1 MNWQGQ
7 QFGLHHCDAGFG
19 AVLGVN
25 QRNNGMNA
33 EILIVAAGRGTRA
46 GGGTPKQYRDLCGA
60 PVLQHTVR
68 ACLAHADISAVRVVI
83 HSDDVALYDS
93 AVSSISDT
101 RLKAPVLGGASR
113 SASVRNGLAACAGTH
128 VLIHDGARPLLRRD
142 DIDALLQRIESHPG
156 VVLAVPVVDAL
167 WQSDGTKANAPQAR
181 DGLWRAQTPQGFR
194 LKDIRAAHAATD
206 TPMADDVE
214 TARAFGIDV
223 EIVQGSDT
231 NIKITRPEDFALAAK
246 LMGQDMD
253 VRTGNGFDV
262 HKFGPGDHVCLNG
275 INIPFDRGL
284 VGHSDADVAMHTLTD
299 AIFGALCEGDIGQWF
314 PPSEPEWK
322 GAASDIFL
330 RKAIERVKARGFTI
344 THLDCTII
352 CEMPKIGPHTKA
364 MRQRLCEITGVDIDR
379 ISVKATT
386 TEQLGFAGRG
396 EGIAALGTA
405 TLVKS

>member
-1 MNWQGQ
+1 M
-7 QFGLHHCDAGFG
+7 HHCDAAFG
-19 AVLGVN
+19 AVLDVN
-25 QRNNGMNA
+25 KRNDGMNV

-46 GGGTPKQYRDLCGA
+46 GGGVPKQYRDLLGA

-68 ACLAHADISAVRVVI
+68 ACLAHSDISAVRVVI
-83 HSDDVALYDS
+83 HSDDLALYDA
-93 AVSSISDT
+93 AVSVINDP
-101 RLKAPVLGGASR
+101 RLKPPVLGGKSR
-113 SASVRNGLAACAGTH
+113 SASVRNGLAVCAGSH
-128 VLIHDGARPLLRRD
+128 VLIHDGARPLLRHD
-142 DIDALLQRIESHPG
+142 DLDALLQRIESHPG
-156 VVLAVPVVDAL
+156 AVLAVPVVDAL
-167 WQSDGTKANAPQAR
+167 WRSDGTQADGPLSR

-194 LKDIRAAHAATD
+194 LDDIRAAHAATD

-231 NIKITRPEDFALAAK
+231 NIKITRPEDFTLAAK

-262 HKFGPGDHVCLNG
+262 HKFGPGDHVTLNG
-275 INIPFDRGL
+275 VDIPFDHGL

-299 AIFGALCEGDIGQWF
+299 AIFGALAEGDIGQWF
-314 PPSEPEWK
+314 PPSKPEWK

-330 RKAIERVKARGFTI
+330 RKAIERVNARGFTI

-352 CEMPKIGPHTKA
+352 CEMPKIGPHAQA
-364 MRQRLCEITGVDIDR
+364 MRESLSDITGVAVDR

-405 TLVKS
+405 TLVKA